1 VERFRRRRNWA
12 LGLLASLSLVVG
24 LPGLLGSAP
33 PPGLEL
39 EEGWIVGADARG
51 RRAWQLVAASVTV
64 EERAG
69 VAAFLQPRGVFF
81 AQDGRPVQFRAQ
93 RGEYGFRTGRVV
105 LSGSV
110 EIVVSRDRWLRAA
123 RAVYEAGQIQ
133 AEGVQLR
140 WERLQGRGDRLV
152 ADVGLRRAR
161 LVGNVRLE
169 AMEEP

>member
-1 VERFRRRRNWA
+1 
-12 LGLLASLSLVVG
+12 
-24 LPGLLGSAP
+24 
-33 PPGLEL
+33 
-39 EEGWIVGADARG
+39 
-51 RRAWQLVAASVTV
+51 
-64 EERAG
+64 
-69 VAAFLQPRGVFF
+69 
-81 AQDGRPVQFRAQ
+81 
-93 RGEYGFRTGRVV
+93 
-105 LSGSV
+105 
-110 EIVVSRDRWLRAA
+110 VVSRDRWLRAA